1 MPIYRPFCKIAFKK
15 VKDVKRLSAPDGKV
29 TILQCGVFAKLKYCI
44 ALETLGKCYALY
56 RMRM

>member
-29 TILQCGVFAKLKYCI
+29 TILQCGVFAKLS
-44 ALETLGKCYALY
+44 LNTVLHL
-56 RMRM
+56 RL